1 MKRAIILSGGCGE
14 RLRPLTADKP
24 KAMVE
29 LNGKPIMAYQ
39 LEWLSSYGIREII
52 VACGYRA
59 EVMQQYFGDGAKWN
73 VNIEYLRESKPL
85 GRGGA
90 LKSALKHLFERNV
103 SGLASPLIALN
114 GDLVTNLPIDQ
125 FFEFFEK
132 TNSLAVVAT
141 VPLVSPYG
149 IMEVEGDALVSGF
162 REKPELPYW
171 INAGIYA
178 FTGEI
183 MNLLPDE
190 GDHEVLTL
198 PQLAARGELRAF
210 KSKFFWRT
218 VDTIK
223 DVNALQNE
231 LQTHSLV

>member
-39 LEWLSSYGIREII
+39 LEWLASYGIHEII

-59 EVMQQYFGDGAKWN
+59 EVMQEYFGDGSKWN
-73 VNIEYLRESKPL
+73 VSIQYLRETKAL

-90 LKSALKHLFERNV
+90 LKSAVKHLFERNV
-103 SGLASPLIALN
+103 LGMASPLIALN
-114 GDLVTNLPIDQ
+114 GDLITNLPIDQ
-125 FFEFFEK
+125 FFASFEK
-132 TNSLAVVAT
+132 ERPLAMVAT

-149 IMEVEGDALVSGF
+149 IMEIMGESKVSGF
-162 REKPELPYW
+162 KEKPTLPYW

-183 MNLLPDE
+183 MNLLPDV

-210 KSKFFWRT
+210 KSDFFWRT

-223 DVNALQNE
+223 DVNALQAE
-231 LQTHSLV
+231 LQTYSLV

>member
-1 MKRAIILSGGCGE
+1 
-14 RLRPLTADKP
+14 LRPLTADKP

-39 LEWLSSYGIREII
+39 LEWLSSYGIEEII

-59 EVMQQYFGDGAKWN
+59 EVMQQYFGDGSRWN
-73 VNIEYLRESKPL
+73 VNITYLREPMAL

-90 LKSALKHLFERNV
+90 LKSAVNYLFERNAP
-103 SGLASPLIALN
+103 GLAEPLIALN
-114 GDLVTNLPIDQ
+114 GDLITNLPLDKFIA
-125 FFEFFEK
+125 FFEK
-132 TNSLAVVAT
+132 ERPLAVVAT

-149 IMEVEGDALVSGF
+149 IMAIDGDSLVSGF
-162 REKPELPYW
+162 TEKPELPYW
-171 INAGIYA
+171 INAGMYA

-183 MNLLPDE
+183 MNLLPDV

-210 KSKFFWRT
+210 KSDFFWRT

-223 DVNALQNE
+223 DVNAVQAE
-231 LQTHSLV
+231 LKAKPRHLIAQ